1 MKWKNTLGGINGR
14 LYIAEEKNSEFEDK
28 KKKKKDNDS
37 KWNTGQKENL
47 KTNRASVSC
56 GELPSSLI

>member
-1 MKWKNTLGGINGR
+1 MADYTLQ
-14 LYIAEEKNSEFEDK
+14 K
-28 KKKKKDNDS
+28 KKIVNLKTKKKKDNDS